1 MTTATRPTDDHLDP
15 YVWRIAPVIVLGTIM
30 SILDTTIV
38 NVALDTL
45 GRELHA
51 TLSSIQWVVTGYM
64 LALAAVIPI
73 SGWASRRLGAKNVW
87 LFSVLMFTLGSVLC
101 GFATSP
107 TELIA
112 FRVLQGIGG
121 GMIMPVG
128 QLMMASAAGP
138 KNMGKIT
145 AITGVP
151 AMLAPILGPT
161 IGGAILQVTTWRW
174 IFFVNVPIGIIAIT
188 AGMRLIHASQRTRD
202 AESLDYLGLILMATG
217 LPLFTYGLAE
227 IGTLGTFDSA
237 KVIVPILAGVAL
249 IVAFVLH
256 ALRAR
261 RPLLELHLYRR
272 PTFSAA
278 ALCMFLVG
286 AAMFGS
292 MILFPLYWQ
301 NVRHESV
308 IDTGL
313 LSAPQ
318 GLGMALVMPFAGRL
332 TDRHGG
338 GVLALI
344 GVFLTTVFTL
354 PLALIGAHTSIV
366 YLLAMMFLRGIG
378 IAFAFVPTMTAAFAS
393 LRTSELSDATP
404 QLNVIQRVGGS
415 IGTAILAVVLQ
426 RASGGLHSLGGAAS
440 AFGTSFWWALGM
452 TAFATL
458 PCVWLLMAERRARA
472 ARAADMEQLARES
485 GAVAE
490 AMA

>member
-1 MTTATRPTDDHLDP
+1 MATATETADNHLNP

-73 SGWASRRLGAKNVW
+73 SGWASRKLGAKNVW
-87 LFSVLMFTLGSVLC
+87 LFSVLMFTLGSALC
-101 GFATSP
+101 GLATSP
-107 TELIA
+107 AELIA

-128 QLMMASAAGP
+128 QLMMATAAGP
-138 KNMGKIT
+138 KNMGKVT

-174 IFFVNVPIGIIAIT
+174 IFFVNVPIGIIAII
-188 AGMRLIHASQRTRD
+188 AGLRLIHASERKRD
-202 AESLDYLGLILMATG
+202 EPALDFVGLALMATG

-227 IGTLGTFDSA
+227 IGSLGTFNSP
-237 KVIVPILAGVAL
+237 KVIFPIIAGVVL
-249 IVAFVLH
+249 IAGFVWH

-261 RPLLELHLYRR
+261 RPLLQLHLYQR
-272 PTFSAA
+272 PSFSSAA
-278 ALCMFLVG
+278 VCIFLVS

-301 NVRHESV
+301 NVRHMSV

-318 GLGMALVMPFAGRL
+318 GLGMALVMPFAGKL

-344 GVFLTTVFTL
+344 GVGLTTLFTL
-354 PLALIGAHTSIV
+354 PLALLGAHTSIV
-366 YLLAMMFLRGIG
+366 YLMAMMFLRGIG
-378 IAFAFVPTMTAAFAS
+378 IAFAFVPTMTAAYAS
-393 LRTSELSDATP
+393 LRSSELSDATP
-404 QLNVIQRVGGS
+404 QLNVLQRVGGS

-426 RASGGLHSLGGAAS
+426 RATSGAHTAAAAAG
-440 AFGTSFWWALGM
+440 AFGTAFWWALGM
-452 TAFATL
+452 TAFALL
-458 PCVWLLMAERRARA
+458 PCIWLLVTERRARA
-472 ARAADMEQLARES
+472 ARSDDIEHLALDS
-485 GAVAE
+485 GAVVE
-490 AMA
+490 ALA